1 MSCPE
6 IGLQREWDKM
16 GQEKSRKEVVEE
28 YLAGG
33 VTLREMAGRYGLKRT
48 TLHRWIKAEESG
60 EGRAGVVA
68 NRSEAMKAMKAMP
81 KDMGRLQRELHE
93 ARLEAKLYKAMI
105 EIAEEQMGVQI
116 RKKRGARQ

>member
-1 MSCPE
+1 
-6 IGLQREWDKM
+6 M

-28 YLAGG
+28 YMAGG
-33 VTLREMAGRYGLKRT
+33 VTVRELAERYGLKRT
-48 TLHRWIKAEESG
+48 TLHRWINSHGRG

-68 NRSEAMKAMKAMP
+68 NRAEAMKAMP
-81 KDMGRLQRELHE
+81 KEVGRLQRELHE

-105 EIAEEQMGVQI
+105 EIAEEQMGIQI